1 MPNKVTKLNCC
12 GDAKQVD
19 QPLQLPLFNCFLSW
33 SMWPKKRT
41 YGLKRII
48 LFDLM
53 SAKLSQCCCG
63 AWYHFT
69 APLDLEAPIDYVLQR
84 PEVEWHGHDVHL
96 FEWIDVRDCVG
107 FSWSRAESSRARQEL
122 RFGARI
128 IVRVPILATRW
139 RKCCCAELVEPFMS
153 RWSMGPPH
161 VPTHGKM
168 TFLHE
173 ILAERAWCAFA
184 LSDERMTRVHFLLC
198 PIRWKDDSFEYTDGD
213 SNNSFEYTGSGSKNC
228 NN

>member
-1 MPNKVTKLNCC
+1 MPNKLTKLNCC

-107 FSWSRAESSRARQEL
+107 FSWSRAESSRARREL

-139 RKCCCAELVEPFMS
+139 RKCCCAELVEPFTLK
-153 RWSMGPPH
+153 WSMGSPH
-161 VPTHGKM
+161 IPAHGKM
-168 TFLHE
+168 TFLHG
-173 ILAERAWCAFA
+173 ILNFSWKSWMR
-184 LSDERMTRVHFLLC
+184 LC
-198 PIRWKDDSFEYTDGD
+198 PIRWKDDSRALSALSYPMEGWLFWIHGWW
-213 SNNSFEYTGSGSKNC
+213 FKQLFWIHG
-228 NN
+228 